1 MLTYMEV
8 ESTGKETL
16 FVFLRSDLLS
26 LSFMTNKKSPL
37 QNRERKKEQTETKD
51 PKPTTKEPQMS
62 NFKEYHRRALL
73 GTVPAL

>member
-1 MLTYMEV
+1 MLTYIEV

-26 LSFMTNKKSPL
+26 LSFVTNKKPPL
-37 QNRERKKEQTETKD
+37 QNREMKKEQTETKD
-51 PKPTTKEPQMS
+51 QKPTTKEHQLS
-62 NFKEYHRRALL
+62 NYKKYHRRALV